1 MIGTQAA
8 QEPVIVS
15 SLTKGCLKVSQSNAA
30 TSADDHRAIR
40 HMSLSTI
47 TGRQTEI
54 LHPTTR
60 SLYQAWDAIRRG
72 RSAPSRDELDLRAIK
87 DLLANVSVIER
98 NPVKPAFTFR
108 LAGTALRKIFG
119 KELTGTG
126 FLDLW
131 SSVEQTTIAELASIV
146 VSRHQ
151 PATVR
156 FKGFANDGRVE
167 GIEMIMLPMLHSE
180 RQETQIITAIAPLTG
195 PYWLGMHPIV
205 RNELISH
212 RLIRTDPYSGADTRP
227 QDVFS
232 DNGRPLTAPVKPESK
247 PLPQHTP
254 QHYRNATSGTD
265 APAARP
271 GVEFPPRKLQLIR
284 GGID

>member
-1 MIGTQAA
+1 
-8 QEPVIVS
+8 
-15 SLTKGCLKVSQSNAA
+15 
-30 TSADDHRAIR
+30 
-40 HMSLSTI
+40 MSLSTV
-47 TGRQTEI
+47 TGPQTEI

-72 RSAPSRDELDLRAIK
+72 RSAPSRDELDLRAIS

-98 NPVKPAFTFR
+98 NPVKPTFTFR
-108 LAGTALRKIFG
+108 LAGTELRKIFG
-119 KELTGTG
+119 KELTGTN
-126 FLDLW
+126 FLGLW

-146 VSRHQ
+146 ISKHQ

-167 GIEMIMLPMLHSE
+167 GFEMILLPMLHSE

-212 RLIRTDPYSGADTRP
+212 RLIRTDPYSGADSRP

-232 DNGRPLTAPVKPESK
+232 DNARPLTAPVKTESK
-247 PLPQHTP
+247 PLPHRTP
-254 QHYRNATSGTD
+254 QHYQKANSGVD
-265 APAARP
+265 SAVARP
-271 GVEFPPRKLQLIR
+271 AVEFPPRKLQVIC